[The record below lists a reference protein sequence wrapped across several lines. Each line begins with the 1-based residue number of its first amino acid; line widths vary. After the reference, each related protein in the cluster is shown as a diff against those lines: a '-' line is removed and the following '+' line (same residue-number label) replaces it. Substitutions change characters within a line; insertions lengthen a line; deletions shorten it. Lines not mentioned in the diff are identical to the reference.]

1 MSDKP
6 VFNGMNLKLLRRVLV
21 AIARAPIAT
30 LILTGHN
37 PTVNGLSIVK
47 TGQRLIVTAL
57 VGYLC
62 SRLGL
67 INDFKSNGH

>member
-1 MSDKP
+1 
-6 VFNGMNLKLLRRVLV
+6 V
-21 AIARAPIAT
+21 AIAKAPIAT